1 MIGEK
6 IKERRTALNLTQE
19 ELAQKLGY
27 KSKSAI
33 NKIELGINDIAQSKI
48 KAFAKALNCTVAY
61 LMEWDNESAELFKI
75 EKKRFP
81 LLGEI
86 ACGEPIFCNEDRE
99 SYVMAGTDIDA
110 DFCLKAKGDSMI
122 NARIFDGDI
131 VFIKDTEVNNGE
143 IAAVIIDDEVLLKRY
158 FYYQK
163 ENILILQ
170 SENPKYQP
178 QKYINEQLEHI
189 RVIGK
194 AIAFQSNII

>member
-75 EKKRFP
+75 EN
-81 LLGEI
+81 L
-86 ACGEPIFCNEDRE
+86 
-99 SYVMAGTDIDA
+99 
-110 DFCLKAKGDSMI
+110 
-122 NARIFDGDI
+122 
-131 VFIKDTEVNNGE
+131 
-143 IAAVIIDDEVLLKRY
+143 
-158 FYYQK
+158 
-163 ENILILQ
+163 LILQ

-178 QKYINEQLEHI
+178 KKYINEQLDHI
-189 RVIGK
+189 RIVGK
-194 AIAFQSNII
+194 AIAFQSDIV